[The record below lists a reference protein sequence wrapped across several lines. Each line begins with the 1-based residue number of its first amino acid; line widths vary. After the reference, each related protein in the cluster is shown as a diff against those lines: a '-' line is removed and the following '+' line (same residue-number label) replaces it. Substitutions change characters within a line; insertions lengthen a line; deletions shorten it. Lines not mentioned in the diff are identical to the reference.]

1 MRVATNRAGILLA
14 IMRPGQLKKV
24 KIKFEAV
31 FQSAYFFINKFIINY
46 DLNFYSLTFWSS
58 NGQFHQIELEKSA
71 IAKRWQIVELLNDS
85 LWNGGKFSSRKSIG
99 STFDKVADNCSTY
112 WQQRKVLSEE
122 PF

>member
-1 MRVATNRAGILLA
+1 MHGRSRRTRAWQGHARARGHTTRMRVATNRAGILLA

-85 LWNGGKFSSRKSIG
+85 L
-99 STFDKVADNCSTY
+99 
-112 WQQRKVLSEE
+112 
-122 PF
+122 